1 MTALGPTS
9 GHYFPCHFDLKDTLC
24 NVKQCALF
32 SLLLEVQASH
42 YEPFPAHL
50 IPFLSPRRHPELRS
64 QEKNLIRSE
73 LKQLIIQEL
82 RKMSRMQTFQD
93 LAHRGTHVWSQVQVS
108 GGTKDWRN
116 AGRLYRRCYLPKHNT
131 YATPCH
137 QWLTPPFRLELFE
150 DLNSYRALYDALGTP
165 WAPNKPSPPRL
176 STQFLWNQRERPTLM
191 TLRHL
196 FDRLLDNPRS
206 YLLQREDEVDDDEE
220 MDGEDEETDNQHDE
234 MDGENEEMEKQDSNG
249 EDIDITNATND
260 VDRTLTND
268 DEETKLEYP

>member
-1 MTALGPTS
+1 MNL
-9 GHYFPCHFDLKDTLC
+9 FPHISYPSYPPVDIQ
-24 NVKQCALF
+24 N
-32 SLLLEVQASH
+32 
-42 YEPFPAHL
+42 
-50 IPFLSPRRHPELRS
+50 LRP

-82 RKMSRMQTFQD
+82 RKI
-93 LAHRGTHVWSQVQVS
+93 

-249 EDIDITNATND
+249 EDIDINATND

-268 DEETKLEYP
+268 DEETKLKYP